1 MVRCCDAQFLRKTE
15 RTSLRTAS
23 GCWHLSYDGP
33 ADGEVLA
40 FRLQVP
46 HVLGKLCGVFVSLVP
61 KTRQMVGISLLERS
75 PSESDVVFLF
85 TASSLYCSLVNY
97 VGGITFTPQ

>member
-23 GCWHLSYDGP
+23 GCWRLSYDGP
-33 ADGEVLA
+33 ADGEVLT
-40 FRLQVP
+40 FSLQVP
-46 HVLGKLCGVFVSLVP
+46 HMLGKLCGVFVSFVP
-61 KTRQMVGISLLERS
+61 KTRQVIGISLLERS

-85 TASSLYCSLVNY
+85 AASSLYCCLVNNTR
-97 VGGITFTPQ
+97 G